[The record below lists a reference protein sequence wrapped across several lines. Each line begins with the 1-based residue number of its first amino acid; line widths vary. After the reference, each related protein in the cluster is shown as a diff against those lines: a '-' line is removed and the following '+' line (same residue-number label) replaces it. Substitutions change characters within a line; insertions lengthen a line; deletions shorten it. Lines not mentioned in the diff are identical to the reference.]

1 MRIILVV
8 LMIALFAVQA
18 HARGK
23 RGAGTQPQSS
33 ADQQKKSLAEEKNYK
48 AALDRIPNRKP
59 ADPWAKVR

>member
-1 MRIILVV
+1 MRFILVA
-8 LMIALFAVQA
+8 LMMALFAVQA

-23 RGAGTQPQSS
+23 RGLGTQQQSS

-59 ADPWAKVR
+59 ADPWANVR